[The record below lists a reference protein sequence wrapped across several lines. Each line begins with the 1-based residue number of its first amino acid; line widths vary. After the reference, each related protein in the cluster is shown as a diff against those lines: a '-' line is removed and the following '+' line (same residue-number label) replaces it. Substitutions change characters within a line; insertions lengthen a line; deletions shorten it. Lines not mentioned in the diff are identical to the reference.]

1 MSELD
6 EENDTDRGQQ
16 IDLTN
21 MKELVGIKTKSK
33 INQEGDLTPVNK
45 QMTLQLNTEPGNVLR
60 SPMSP
65 VSPAVG

>member
-21 MKELVGIKTKSK
+21 MKELVGLKTKSK
-33 INQEGDLTPVNK
+33 IN
-45 QMTLQLNTEPGNVLR
+45 
-60 SPMSP
+60 
-65 VSPAVG
+65 